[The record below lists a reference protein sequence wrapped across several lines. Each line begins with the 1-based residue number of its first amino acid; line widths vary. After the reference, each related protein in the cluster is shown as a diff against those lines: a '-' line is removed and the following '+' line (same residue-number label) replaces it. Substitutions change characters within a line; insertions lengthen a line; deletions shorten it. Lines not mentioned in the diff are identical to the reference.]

1 MLHKETVQRE
11 IFKLLTSL
19 MQDQELSAFN
29 LAGGTALALLM
40 GHRMSIDLDLF
51 TPTLFDPQ
59 ELERHLIEKY
69 NFQSSYLRGYTLKGT
84 IQNIKIDC
92 IMHDYPLVK
101 DIISIDNIR
110 LYSIEDIAAMKLSA
124 IADNGTRLKDFI
136 DIACLSTQC
145 SLGDMLL
152 FPTYV
157 IYNLLSFCLLGFVS
171 NAARNRSRGILSLPS
186 ISSRVIWESVSS
198 LSNF

>member
-51 TPTLFDPQ
+51 TPTFFDPQ
-59 ELERHLIEKY
+59 KLERHLIEKY

-84 IQNIKIDC
+84 IQHIKIDC
-92 IMHDYPLVK
+92 IMH
-101 DIISIDNIR
+101 IFRSIQVIKGAYKWEKIKER
-110 LYSIEDIAAMKLSA
+110 
-124 IADNGTRLKDFI
+124 IADMQNDPKRI
-136 DIACLSTQC
+136 
-145 SLGDMLL
+145 
-152 FPTYV
+152 FP
-157 IYNLLSFCLLGFVS
+157 F
-171 NAARNRSRGILSLPS
+171 LPM
-186 ISSRVIWESVSS
+186 
-198 LSNF
+198 